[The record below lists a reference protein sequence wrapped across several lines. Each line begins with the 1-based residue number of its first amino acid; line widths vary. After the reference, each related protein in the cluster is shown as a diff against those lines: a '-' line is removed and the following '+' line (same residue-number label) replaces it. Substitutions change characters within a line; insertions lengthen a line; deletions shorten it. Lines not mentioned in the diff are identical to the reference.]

1 MKKKALL
8 ALMLVVTMLLSGCA
22 LIEKDTAVEGS
33 TVVIRV
39 YDQEFTKAEVETA
52 VNYELEYMYYVYQMF
67 GMYYDV
73 TDPANI
79 AAARE
84 SVVAQM
90 VEDVVIRR
98 KVTELGMDQLTAD
111 EEAQVNTNVE
121 AAMNNYRFQVQQGYF
136 ANSGLTGDA
145 LTAEVD
151 KFLNANGVT
160 VEAVTAEER
169 HSFWVAKMRASV
181 MSGATFTEDDVLA
194 HYNGLVA
201 EEKATYD
208 ANPEQYATNVN
219 NGIKT
224 YYRPEGYRMVKQ
236 ILIKFSDEDANL
248 ISGLTQKKND
258 AKNNITNLTQ
268 ALSGQDQAEVERL
281 KGMVTVEITIPEGGT
296 ALDAEVYVDAPFPEG
311 VDAVMAEQVK
321 QLAISEA
328 GLVFFSEQLDIATAN
343 ATAKI
348 DAEADD
354 VIAQLEAGA
363 DWDTLML
370 AVTDDPG
377 MQADSITSETGYA
390 VCANLSTMDPAF
402 VDAAMAIP
410 EVGGIS
416 PKTPGVYGYYV
427 IKYVADVEP
436 GEIGLETIRPQVE
449 TTVLSQAQN
458 KLYDETLAKW
468 VSEANAWVNWDEI
481 NK

>member
-8 ALMLVVTMLLSGCA
+8 ALMLVMTMLMTGCA

-39 YDQEFTKAEVETA
+39 YDQEITKAEVDAA
-52 VNYELEYMYYVYQMF
+52 VNYELEYMFYVYQMF

-73 TDPANI
+73 TDPVNI

-84 SVVAQM
+84 TVVNQM
-90 VEDVVIRR
+90 VEDIVIRR
-98 KVTELGMDQLTAD
+98 KITELGMDQLTA
-111 EEAQVNTNVE
+111 EEETQLTNNVN

-136 ANSGLTGDA
+136 ANSTLTGDA
-145 LTAEVD
+145 LTAEID
-151 KFLNANGVT
+151 AFMAANGVT
-160 VEAVTAEER
+160 VETVTADER
-169 HSFWVAKMRASV
+169 DKLCMAKLRSSV
-181 MSGATFTEDDVLA
+181 MSGASITEDDVLA
-194 HYNGLVA
+194 YYNGLVA
-201 EEKATYD
+201 EEKATYE
-208 ANPEQYATNVN
+208 ANPEQFATNVN
-219 NGIKT
+219 NGIST

-236 ILIKFSDEDANL
+236 ILIGYSDEDTAL
-248 ISGLTQKKND
+248 LTGLAQKKND
-258 AKNNITNLTQ
+258 ARSNIASLTDV
-268 ALSGQDQAEVERL
+268 LSTRDPAEVERL

-296 ALDAEVYVDAPFPEG
+296 ALDAEVSVDAPFEES
-311 VDAVMAEQVK
+311 VDAVLAEQVK
-321 QLAISEA
+321 QLVISEA
-328 GLVFFSEQLDIATAN
+328 GLEFFTEQYDIAEAN

-370 AVTDDPG
+370 EVTDDPG
-377 MQADSITSETGYA
+377 MQADSITSDTGYA
-390 VCANLSTMDPAF
+390 VCANLSSMDAAF

-416 PKTPGVYGYYV
+416 PKTPGAYGYYI
-427 IKYVADVEP
+427 IKYVAAVEP
-436 GEIGLETIRPQVE
+436 GEVGIENVRSQVE

-458 KLYDETLAKW
+458 KLYSDTLAQW
-468 VSEANAWVNWDEI
+468 VADAKPWINWDEI